1 VLLQHWRIRRA
12 WPHIPDGARVLDV
25 GTYDGLLFRVTGLSG
40 LGVDPELLQGAPA
53 LVDVSLVRGEFP
65 SALAE
70 EPAGSFDAA
79 TALAVVEHVPE
90 GDLPGWSTELRRL
103 VRPGGVVVFTVPSP
117 AVDRILHVLMR
128 LRLVGGM
135 EVHQHHG
142 FLPDDVLRFF
152 CPPQWQLVRRRRFQ
166 LGLNNLFVL
175 RRTERP
181 AL

>member
-1 VLLQHWRIRRA
+1 
-12 WPHIPDGARVLDV
+12 
-25 GTYDGLLFRVTGLSG
+25 
-40 LGVDPELLQGAPA
+40 
-53 LVDVSLVRGEFP
+53 
-65 SALAE
+65 
-70 EPAGSFDAA
+70 
-79 TALAVVEHVPE
+79 
-90 GDLPGWSTELRRL
+90 
-103 VRPGGVVVFTVPSP
+103 
-117 AVDRILHVLMR
+117 MR

-181 AL
+181 TL